1 MWEVMFE
8 GFGMPDEE
16 RDAIRATL
24 PERWAT
30 TADDPSRW
38 GYLAL
43 VEGVPVAEGSVRP
56 TIHGPLWL
64 AGGVTLP
71 SFGPAGTTPS
81 GLGPVRSSSTR
92 TSIRRTRSSSA
103 SGSAPLAGSGCW
115 PTTAPRSRRLH
126 PSSRPEGRAPS
137 CCSRPASG
145 CHGRPARPCRQPTA
159 LFYRHVP
166 ADGLPTRSPTSD
178 GRSSARS

>member
-1 MWEVMFE
+1 
-8 GFGMPDEE
+8 MPDEE
-16 RDAIRATL
+16 RDAIKATL
-24 PERWAT
+24 PERWAA

-81 GLGPVRSSSTR
+81 GSGRCARRQRERRYVVPDPRAPRVPRRWQDPVAGRPQR
-92 TSIRRTRSSSA
+92 HARVGSIRHRV
-103 SGSAPLAGSGCW
+103 LKV
-115 PTTAPRSRRLH
+115 APRAAVVVLQVVATDGPLGLAANPRRCSTGMCPLTACL
-126 PSSRPEGRAPS
+126 RDLRRAMDV
-137 CCSRPASG
+137 A
-145 CHGRPARPCRQPTA
+145 
-159 LFYRHVP
+159 RHVR
-166 ADGLPTRSPTSD
+166 DGNRVPTLQL
-178 GRSSARS
+178 